1 MHTGK
6 RQQTRHTRTQLPA
19 GAIVANLA
27 SSAHA
32 LCALCIL
39 LLARQQAA
47 SLSSFYFWSN
57 YHQVLRNRD
66 EAGYYLAKVS
76 SSENVTGTPLVALA
90 ARRSRRART
99 TGHQLQV
106 DRLRSLPRRNLGT
119 TGVSKDR
126 GHVKARKERTPGQHE
141 QPASLWEASTPVLLS
156 RTRLAPRRVGTQFI
170 AARSNQRRSSTASN
184 QLTVLHPARDPD
196 SRVTIQWRNSGLL
209 SPPSKA
215 DAFSSSSAHQLL
227 GRHFTSNPCRQPG
240 TVERCLQHTVGQRN
254 QPSFSWD
261 RQRNQPSLSWD
272 RQRNQPSLSWD
283 QKWSPLFWKGEV
295 LDMLGT
301 YRLVQ

>member
-66 EAGYYLAKVS
+66 EASYCLAKVS
-76 SSENVTGTPLVALA
+76 SSENATGMPLVALA
-90 ARRSRRART
+90 ARRSRRVRA

-126 GHVKARKERTPGQHE
+126 EHVKARNERTPG
-141 QPASLWEASTPVLLS
+141 
-156 RTRLAPRRVGTQFI
+156 
-170 AARSNQRRSSTASN
+170 
-184 QLTVLHPARDPD
+184 
-196 SRVTIQWRNSGLL
+196 
-209 SPPSKA
+209 
-215 DAFSSSSAHQLL
+215 
-227 GRHFTSNPCRQPG
+227 
-240 TVERCLQHTVGQRN
+240 
-254 QPSFSWD
+254 
-261 RQRNQPSLSWD
+261 
-272 RQRNQPSLSWD
+272 
-283 QKWSPLFWKGEV
+283 
-295 LDMLGT
+295 
-301 YRLVQ
+301 